1 MKKFL
6 SFAFSRMPLALHST
20 PSVST
25 QGDKAVRPWIED
37 YMNASSDM
45 DAVWYYERRRWRA
58 QKVQAGTL
66 PRHSGLDA
74 LLLGRHP
81 GVPHA

>member
-20 PSVST
+20 PSVSS

-37 YMNASSDM
+37 YMNASSDL
-45 DAVWYYERRRWRA
+45 DAVWYYERCRWRA
-58 QKVQAGTL
+58 
-66 PRHSGLDA
+66 
-74 LLLGRHP
+74 
-81 GVPHA
+81 

>member
-6 SFAFSRMPLALHST
+6 SFAFRKMLLALHSN
-20 PSVST
+20 PPGPV
-25 QGDKAVRPWIED
+25 QHDEAVHGWIED

-58 QKVQAGTL
+58 
-66 PRHSGLDA
+66 
-74 LLLGRHP
+74 
-81 GVPHA
+81 

>member
-6 SFAFSRMPLALHST
+6 SFAFGKMPLAPHSN
-20 PSVST
+20 PSASAHHDDSDRRWV
-25 QGDKAVRPWIED
+25 ED

-58 QKVQAGTL
+58 
-66 PRHSGLDA
+66 
-74 LLLGRHP
+74 
-81 GVPHA
+81 